1 MKIGVAHTVY
11 GACTHVQEERKLRTR
26 AQDDFAECRKLVE
39 ASSVALE
46 EWVPM
51 MDALKRT
58 PAVTPGAG

>member
-1 MKIGVAHTVY
+1 MKIGVAHTVHELC
-11 GACTHVQEERKLRTR
+11 ADVQEERKLRKR

-39 ASSVALE
+39 ASSAALE